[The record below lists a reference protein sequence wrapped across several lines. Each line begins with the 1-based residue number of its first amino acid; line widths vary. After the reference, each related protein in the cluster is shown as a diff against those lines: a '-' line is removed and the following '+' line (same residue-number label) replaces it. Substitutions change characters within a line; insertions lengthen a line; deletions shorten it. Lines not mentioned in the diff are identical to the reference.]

1 MGGVAAPPVQVAP
14 DDVEDAAQFSPKAEA
29 ISTPIQSSRSCRQA
43 EPGVLHGHDLNPI
56 AAVTGHSIL
65 SSCASSAASVPSMQ
79 HPQAVPCR
87 RPRNCASARTDL
99 WPEHSSATMSTCST
113 WCRHSGDAFMFA
125 RDAPSDANRS
135 FMELSSTVCRRPIRA
150 QRVPTR
156 KPLRHPGR
164 THVHA
169 DWHSYCK
176 AAGCP

>member
-1 MGGVAAPPVQVAP
+1 MP
-14 DDVEDAAQFSPKAEA
+14 
-29 ISTPIQSSRSCRQA
+29 STTQLCVCPHRSLTGALFRN
-43 EPGVLHGHDLNPI
+43 HIDL
-56 AAVTGHSIL
+56 L
-65 SSCASSAASVPSMQ
+65 DM
-79 HPQAVPCR
+79 
-87 RPRNCASARTDL
+87 
-99 WPEHSSATMSTCST
+99 MSLL
-113 WCRHSGDAFMFA
+113 GDAFIFA